1 MSMGGANILE
11 AQERI
16 RKAEERILEAEEL
29 VESAS
34 QKCWEANK
42 AYVAACDQ
50 ASVNNCIPPD
60 DNVRN
65 AVNNLWAA
73 RDRLD
78 FALAVKSLEEA
89 SCAYDVACH
98 TGDGLEEAVFQ
109 VHEAGR
115 RFQKDKEKETH

>member
-1 MSMGGANILE
+1 MSTGDAN
-11 AQERI
+11 I
-16 RKAEERILEAEEL
+16 RKAHIRKAQERILEAKER

-34 QKCWEANK
+34 QECWRANEA
-42 AYVAACDQ
+42 YDAACGQ
-50 ASVNNCIPPD
+50 ASVNNCIPSD

-78 FALAVKSLEEA
+78 FALAVESLEKA
-89 SCAYDVACH
+89 SCAYEVACH

-115 RFQKDKEKETH
+115 RFQKDKEKGTH